1 MLQIPLKPET
11 LGNASPQILIPS
23 THLWP
28 KPSITHQ
35 IIGQNQIRGY
45 KVNPTATTSQKIFE
59 TNLDFGYYR
68 VAHRKLLIKP
78 PLVKFAKLFFCF
90 FQNNMAVQCPRIHFN
105 REYGLLFIFIF
116 KNICNLWLRSLTN
129 CFITRHF

>member
-90 FQNNMAVQCPRIHFN
+90 FQNDMAVHEF
-105 REYGLLFIFIF
+105 GLTASTAYFLSLFSKTYAIFG
-116 KNICNLWLRSLTN
+116 CV
-129 CFITRHF
+129 H